1 MKSRGERAE
10 ELSLART
17 NKTISSGKL
26 SKRSEPSSLLN
37 LNLFLPTISPAS
49 LSSLLSI
56 ITHTSCTYSLLVI
69 KAVSRVVPQRDTK
82 IFFSFL
88 SFFLPTQRRRER
100 DPLYIH
106 TVFVC
111 ICAYI
116 HISKRCWSR
125 HEPKK

>member
-100 DPLYIH
+100 GRPSLYTH
-106 TVFVC
+106 SVC
-111 ICAYI
+111 MYLCIYT
-116 HISKRCWSR
+116 HQQTLLESPRT
-125 HEPKK
+125 